1 MDIIANIGKL
11 KSGQDIILLQKADH
25 YEFVLATGY
34 DKETQSWGSGT
45 YLYDIEDLAK
55 AILYTEQT
63 IGYDRMCEIASKAID
78 GLRENDEDEAQAY
91 CREEIDMD
99 YDERKFFGLTESEDE

>member
-1 MDIIANIGKL
+1 MNIIANLGKL

-25 YEFVLATGY
+25 YEFVLATNY

-45 YLYDIEDLAK
+45 YIYDIEDLAR
-55 AILYTEQT
+55 AILYANMP

-78 GLRENDEDEAQAY
+78 GLRENDEDAAQEY